1 MIIIKD
7 NFLEN
12 IDQIR
17 TDALSRYSKERKIS
31 AKNYPG
37 IKIHVPENTKKIIEK
52 KAQNI
57 LNENVTCGE
66 MCYQF
71 VDKTYVKG
79 IPHIDP
85 GYKYTLMVY
94 LNPTP
99 LQSGGTEIFE
109 HYYDHCVKEVF
120 YNSNIVLSI
129 KEKFFSKTK
138 RNFFDKLIYKMLV
151 KKVILDQNYSTSV
164 SNKYNRLLIFNSNM
178 VHRAENY
185 FGTGKNSRLSIVGFF
200 K

>member
-1 MIIIKD
+1 MIIVKD

-12 IDQIR
+12 VDQIR
-17 TDALSRYSKERKIS
+17 IDAVNRYHKLEKIT

-37 IKIHVPENTKKIIEK
+37 IKIQVPDNIKKTIEK

-57 LNENVTCGE
+57 LNDNVTCGE

-71 VDKTYVKG
+71 VDESYVKG

-94 LNPTP
+94 LNPSP

-109 HYYDHCVKEVF
+109 HYYDHCKKEVF
-120 YNSNIVLSI
+120 SSSDIVLSI
-129 KEKFFSKTK
+129 KENFFNKK
-138 RNFFDKLIYKMLV
+138 RRNFFDKIIYKLLV
-151 KKVILDQNYSTSV
+151 KKVLSDQKYSTSV
-164 SNKYNRLLIFNSNM
+164 SNRYNRLLIFESNM
-178 VHRAENY
+178 VHRAQNY
-185 FGTGKNSRLSIVGFF
+185 FGMGKNSRLSIVGFF

>member
-12 IDQIR
+12 VDQIR
-17 TDALSRYSKERKIS
+17 IDAVNRYHKFEKIT

-37 IKIHVPENTKKIIEK
+37 IKIQVPEDIKKNIEK

-57 LNENVTCGE
+57 LNDNVTCGE

-71 VDKTYVKG
+71 VDESYVKG

-94 LNPTP
+94 LNPNP

-109 HYYDHCVKEVF
+109 HYYDHCKKEVF
-120 YNSNIVLSI
+120 SSSDIVLSI
-129 KEKFFSKTK
+129 KENFFNKK
-138 RNFFDKLIYKMLV
+138 RRNFFDKIIYKLLV
-151 KKVILDQNYSTSV
+151 KKVLLDQKYSTSV
-164 SNKYNRLLIFNSNM
+164 SNRYNRLLIFESNM
-178 VHRAENY
+178 VHRAQNY
-185 FGTGKNSRLSIVGFF
+185 FGMGKNSRLSIVGFF

>member
-12 IDQIR
+12 VDQIR
-17 TDALSRYSKERKIS
+17 IDAVNRYHKFEKIT

-37 IKIHVPENTKKIIEK
+37 IKIQVPEDIKKIIEK

-57 LNENVTCGE
+57 LNDNVTCGE

-71 VDKTYVKG
+71 VDESYVKG

-85 GYKYTLMVY
+85 GYKYTLMIY
-94 LNPTP
+94 LNPLP

-109 HYYDHCVKEVF
+109 HYYDHCKKEVF
-120 YNSNIVLSI
+120 SNSNIVLSI
-129 KEKFFSKTK
+129 KENFFNKEK
-138 RNFFDKLIYKMLV
+138 RNFFDKIIYKLLV
-151 KKVILDQNYSTSV
+151 KKVLLDQKYSTLV
-164 SNKYNRLLIFNSNM
+164 SNRYNRLLIFESNM
-178 VHRAENY
+178 VHRAQNY
-185 FGTGKNSRLSIVGFF
+185 FGIGKNSRLSIVGFF